1 MDGTGPAGP
10 TAEQRTTDNSTHQ
23 FLRQPVVL
31 GREGLLLRRRLPPL
45 RGRLRRSAAPG
56 TSSAVLV
63 LQVVL
68 GSRSAASSSSRTLRR
83 LLLRRS
89 VSSLLLPPAPPSG
102 ESLGLS
108 HGGCGRVWAGVTDGN
123 GIHGRSFVSK
133 SSERVHP
140 KRGDW

>member
-1 MDGTGPAGP
+1 MAVRFKPSNEVLAAPVDGTGPGP
-10 TAEQRTTDNSTHQ
+10 PRNKGRTNSTHQ

-45 RGRLRRSAAPG
+45 RGRLGRSAALG

-68 GSRSAASSSSRTLRR
+68 GRSAATASSSRTLRR

-108 HGGCGRVWAGVTDGN
+108 HGGVGGVTDGN
-123 GIHGRSFVSK
+123 GIR
-133 SSERVHP
+133 
-140 KRGDW
+140 